1 MSEQKKKVTRC
12 ECCAYYVYDD
22 EYDCYECEI
31 DLDEDETA
39 RFLSYSDFECPYYNP
54 YDEYKIIQKQN

>member
-1 MSEQKKKVTRC
+1 MSEKKRKITQC

-31 DLDEDETA
+31 DLDEDEAA
-39 RFLSYSDFECPYYNP
+39 RFLSYSNFECPYYNP
-54 YDEYKIIQKQN
+54 YDEYKIVQKQN